1 MKFLYIVL
9 AIILAIVVIMYLFPQ
24 INFRKM
30 PKGLIEGKLPD
41 DKPNWVSSLVNESNA
56 HYIAPLK
63 IETIPKLV
71 ACIESKVPELKLQKQ
86 EASFL
91 IGYRQSRLFHFVDWL
106 CIHANGDVISSAT
119 MGHSDF
125 GKNRELVEKIR
136 SQCS

>member
-1 MKFLYIVL
+1 MKFIYIVL
-9 AIILAIVVIMYLFPQ
+9 AIIIAIVVIMYLFPQ
-24 INFRKM
+24 INFREM
-30 PKGLIEGKLPD
+30 PTGLIEGKLPD

-86 EASFL
+86 EASLL

>member
-1 MKFLYIVL
+1 MKFIYIVL
-9 AIILAIVVIMYLFPQ
+9 AIIIAIVVIMYLFPQ
-24 INFRKM
+24 INFREM

-41 DKPNWVSSLVNESNA
+41 DRPNWVSSLVNESNA

-86 EASFL
+86 EASLL